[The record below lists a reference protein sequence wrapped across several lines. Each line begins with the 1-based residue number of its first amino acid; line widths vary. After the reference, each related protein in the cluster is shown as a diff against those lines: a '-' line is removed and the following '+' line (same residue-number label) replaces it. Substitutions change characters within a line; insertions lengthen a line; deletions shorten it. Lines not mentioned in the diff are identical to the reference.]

1 MYPPLVSATVG
12 YIITSLCV
20 PSFCLCH
27 SWLHRSQPLRTFLW
41 SVPQLVTAVTL
52 HWSLPAGYIIT
63 SQCIPS
69 FGLCHSWLHHSKP
82 LCTFLWSVP
91 QLVTAVVYPPLVCA
105 TVGYIITSQCI
116 PSFGLCHSW
125 LHHSQPLHTFLWS
138 VPQLVTAVVYLPLV
152 CATFGYITASL
163 CVPSFGLWHS
173 LLHHSPLLCTLLWF
187 MLQLVPSQP
196 LVCHS
201 WSHHSQTVHA
211 FHWSVP
217 QLVKLQ
223 PVFTYHPLVSATVG
237 YTTASFASQAVKASK
252 LLMMIMMTWNGM
264 LVVFLKRKK
273 SHWCTFWADQIH
285 CKEVGLLVLLQSFFQ
300 IVLPQSSRQTLRAA
314 DKLFY
319 MRWMENA

>member
-1 MYPPLVSATVG
+1 M
-12 YIITSLCV
+12 
-20 PSFCLCH
+20 
-27 SWLHRSQPLRTFLW
+27 RTFLW

-52 HWSLPAGYIIT
+52 HWSLP
-63 SQCIPS
+63 
-69 FGLCHSWLHHSKP
+69 
-82 LCTFLWSVP
+82 
-91 QLVTAVVYPPLVCA
+91 
-105 TVGYIITSQCI
+105 VGYIITSQCI

-173 LLHHSPLLCTLLWF
+173 LLHHSPPLCTLLWF
-187 MLQLVPSQP
+187 MLQLVTSQP

-223 PVFTYHPLVSATVG
+223 PVFTYPPLVSATVG

-252 LLMMIMMTWNGM
+252 LLMMIMMMMMMMTWNGM